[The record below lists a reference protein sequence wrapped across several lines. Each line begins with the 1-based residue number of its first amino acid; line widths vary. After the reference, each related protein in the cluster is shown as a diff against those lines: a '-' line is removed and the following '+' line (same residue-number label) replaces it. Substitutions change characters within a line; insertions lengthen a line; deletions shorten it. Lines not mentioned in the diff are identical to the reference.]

1 MPWKMK
7 RSRSQHYIIT
17 YDKVV
22 VTCYLLLC
30 LAGLLIM
37 LDLTSIQDAM
47 GFFYRHAIFLAVSLV
62 TAIFILYFFNME
74 KLRGLNG
81 AFIAIV
87 IGLLIAV
94 LIVGRTVKGGT
105 RAINLGFI
113 SIQPS
118 FLARVALIFYYA
130 HHLDKKHDEL
140 IKALPRDLWAHFY
153 PLIVATGLVYG
164 LIILERHLSTLVISG
179 MTLLGLLTYAGIRK
193 RFILAV
199 SAIGVLAVIGIIMFG
214 AQFRSSRIETFKT
227 YFLLTRTAPSDS
239 SQADDYQV
247 KESIT
252 ALTRGGWFGTG
263 MSRGRAKHFYLPESR
278 TDYIF
283 TIIGEEFGFIGAF
296 LVLAL
301 HCVLFFRA
309 FKIAHSQP
317 NLYLRFLCAGLA
329 MNIFFN
335 ALVNTGVAMSILP
348 ATGNTLPFISY
359 GGTALLV
366 DSASVGVILNIS
378 ARRREL

>member
-1 MPWKMK
+1 MK
-7 RSRSQHYIIT
+7 RNRSQTYIIS
-17 YDKVV
+17 YDRVLV
-22 VTCYLLLC
+22 ASYLLLC

-47 GFFYRHAIFLAVSLV
+47 GFFYRHALFLLFSLIA
-62 TAIFILYFFNME
+62 AILILYFFNLE
-74 KLRGLNG
+74 KLRSLNG
-81 AFIAIV
+81 ALIAIS

-105 RAINLGFI
+105 RSIHLGLF

-118 FLARVALIFYYA
+118 FLARVALVFYYS
-130 HHLDKKHDEL
+130 HHLALKHAEL
-140 IKALPRDLWAHFY
+140 LKARGKELWQHFY
-153 PLIVATGLVYG
+153 PLITATGLIYI
-164 LIILERHLSTLVISG
+164 LIVLERHLSTLVISG
-179 MTLLGLLTYAGIRK
+179 ATLLALLTYAGIRK
-193 RFILAV
+193 RYVMAV
-199 SAIGVLAVIGIIMFG
+199 SALGIVVVIGIIMFG
-214 AQFRSSRIETFKT
+214 AGFRSSRIETFKT
-227 YFLLTRTAPSDS
+227 YFLLTRIAPGDS
-239 SQADDYQV
+239 SMADDYQV

-283 TIIGEEFGFIGAF
+283 TIIGEEFGFLGAF
-296 LVLAL
+296 IVFAL
-301 HCVLFFRA
+301 HCLLFFRA
-309 FKIAHSQP
+309 LMIAQAQQ
-317 NLYLRFLCAGLA
+317 NLYLRFLCVGLA

-348 ATGNTLPFISY
+348 ATGTTLPFISY

-378 ARRREL
+378 AKRREL

>member
-1 MPWKMK
+1 MK
-7 RSRSQHYIIT
+7 RSRIQHYIIS
-17 YDKVV
+17 YDRVV
-22 VTCYLLLC
+22 VACYLLLC

-47 GFFYRHAIFLAVSLV
+47 GFFYRHAMFLGLSLV
-62 TAIFILYFFNME
+62 TAVFILYLFNME
-74 KLRGLNG
+74 KLRFLNLVM
-81 AFIAIV
+81 IV
-87 IGLLIAV
+87 VSVGLLIAV

-105 RAINLGFI
+105 RAINLGFFNV
-113 SIQPS
+113 QPS
-118 FLARVALIFYYA
+118 FLARVALVFFYA
-130 HHLDKKHDEL
+130 HHMDRKHDEL
-140 IKALPRDLWAHFY
+140 VKAMPKDLWTHFY
-153 PLIVATGLVYG
+153 PLIVATGLIYG

-179 MTLLGLLTYAGIRK
+179 MTLLGMLTLAGIRK
-193 RFILAV
+193 RFVFAV
-199 SAIGVLAVIGIIMFG
+199 TAIGIIAVIGIIMFG
-214 AQFRSSRIETFKT
+214 AQFRSSRIETFRT
-227 YFLLTRTAPSDS
+227 YFLLTRSAPSDS

-263 MSRGRAKHFYLPESR
+263 ISRGRAKHFYLPESR

-283 TIIGEEFGFIGAF
+283 TIIGEEFGFLGALIVF
-296 LVLAL
+296 GL
-301 HCVLFFRA
+301 HCLLFFRA
-309 FKIAHSQP
+309 FKIAQAQES
-317 NLYLRFLCAGLA
+317 LYLRFLCAGLA

-348 ATGNTLPFISY
+348 ATGTTLPFISY

-378 ARRREL
+378 AKRREL